1 MAKVSVK
8 LLGRVK
14 EVTGA
19 NGIEISI
26 REGDMVK
33 MLLNRLN
40 QRFGETF
47 RKFLYDPETN
57 NLRTLIVIVVNG
69 VNVMTREG
77 LETKLRDND
86 LVFIT
91 TPIAG
96 G

>member
-1 MAKVSVK
+1 
-8 LLGRVK
+8 
-14 EVTGA
+14 
-19 NGIEISI
+19 
-26 REGDMVK
+26 MVK

-40 QRFGETF
+40 QRFGENF